1 MTPHRSGTDFDTPRP
16 SSLRLTM
23 RPRCL
28 CGPAT
33 IPTSLWKPGRYEVAN
48 LPEGQ
53 SASIFEGSR
62 GWNITRLVNGM
73 EFRQY
78 RCRRVPEEALA
89 DLQRQIDEE
98 RVDLRQLSSGELQR
112 LMKRYHFTY

>member
-1 MTPHRSGTDFDTPRP
+1 MAPHLSTTDSDNA
-16 SSLRLTM
+16 SAASLRLTM

-33 IPTSLWKPGRYEVAN
+33 VPTSLWNPGRYEIAN

-53 SASIFEGSR
+53 SASIFEAPQ
-62 GWNITRLVNGM
+62 GWSITRLVNGT

-78 RCRRVPEEALA
+78 KRYARPEDALA
-89 DLQRQIDEE
+89 DLQLQIDGE
-98 RVDLRQLSSGELQR
+98 RGDLRQLSAGELQR
-112 LMKRYHFTY
+112 LMKRYRFTH